1 MLKEKRSGFERGVT
15 PIPAAFTSLLAHQF
29 QLTSDD
35 RVLEIGCGEGYLARA
50 LADYVAHVDAI
61 DERAVRLE
69 TARAVNSSSK
79 IQYIKSRAQ
88 DFVLRGHYKLVISL
102 EAFHLIDDQATEV
115 RRLVS
120 ELTPGGSLCVARVEF
135 FWEEELFE
143 SFADVF
149 SRFGVDWGPNANLAV
164 VDLKRSVANAVPE
177 FELEHG
183 VRYVSVQERLSLA
196 QIANYMSSVSKA
208 EALSPLSKARLRRA
222 MLRQFRQAGVSDEVA
237 GSSRY
242 VAEFVRRHADG

>member
-1 MLKEKRSGFERGVT
+1 MRKERRSGFERGVT
-15 PIPAAFTSLLAHQF
+15 PIPAAFVSLLADQF
-29 QLTSDD
+29 QLTSSD

-50 LADYVAHVDAI
+50 LADYVAHVDAV
-61 DERAVRLE
+61 DERAARV
-69 TARAVNSSSK
+69 ARARTLNSSSK
-79 IQYIKSRAQ
+79 VKYIKSRAQ
-88 DFVLRGHYKLVISL
+88 DFVLHGPYNLVISL
-102 EAFHLIDDQATEV
+102 EAFHLIDDQATELG
-115 RRLVS
+115 RLVS

-135 FWEEELFE
+135 FWEEDLFA

-164 VDLKRSVANAVPE
+164 VDLKRTTANLSAE

-196 QIANYMSSVSKA
+196 QIAGYLSSISKA
-208 EALSPLSKARLRRA
+208 ETLSLLSKARLRRA
-222 MLRQFRQAGVSDEVA
+222 MLRQFRQVGPPDEVA

-242 VAEFVRRHADG
+242 VAEFVRRHAGG